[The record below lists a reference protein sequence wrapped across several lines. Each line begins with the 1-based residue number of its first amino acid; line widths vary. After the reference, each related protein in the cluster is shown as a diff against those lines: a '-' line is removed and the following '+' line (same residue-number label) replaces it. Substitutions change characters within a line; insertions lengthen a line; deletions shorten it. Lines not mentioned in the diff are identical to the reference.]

1 MSDETVIKSGASHK
15 RATHKTKGC
24 LWEVSKQAR
33 NLAAVLL
40 ISNAHTIKAIAD
52 ICDMSMGTVGRIKSN
67 LLTYGS
73 PYNAQREKA
82 GTKPK
87 ISSEML
93 TSLLAFLDQKPG
105 AYLDELVSYL
115 SENYKV
121 KINQTT
127 IWRVLKGSGYD
138 RKALPKR
145 VGRGKD
151 KVARKPRTKKVKVA
165 TTSSADLSAVAGI
178 PTAPSQTLVAP
189 DVMPV

>member
-1 MSDETVIKSGASHK
+1 MADAMVSTRRTAQNK
-15 RATHKTKGC
+15 ATHKTKGC

-73 PYNAQREKA
+73 PYNAHREKA
-82 GTKPK
+82 GSKPK
-87 ISSEML
+87 ISPEML
-93 TSLLAFLDQKPG
+93 TSLLAFLQQKPG
-105 AYLDELVSYL
+105 AYLDEMVSYL
-115 SENYKV
+115 SENYNV
-121 KINQTT
+121 DINQTT
-127 IWRVLKGSGYD
+127 IWRVLKSSGYD

-151 KVARKPRTKKVKVA
+151 KVARKPRTKKRASWPGADVSA
-165 TTSSADLSAVAGI
+165 TAQETPVVS
-178 PTAPSQTLVAP
+178 
-189 DVMPV
+189 DVMP

>member
-1 MSDETVIKSGASHK
+1 MSQAVSTTRAPHK
-15 RATHKTKGC
+15 KATHKTKGC

-82 GTKPK
+82 GSKPK
-87 ISSEML
+87 ISPEML
-93 TSLLAFLDQKPG
+93 TSLLAFLEKHPK
-105 AYLDELVSYL
+105 AYLDEMVSYL
-115 SENYKV
+115 SENHKV
-121 KINQTT
+121 DINQTT

-151 KVARKPRTKKVKVA
+151 KVARKPRTRKVVPA
-165 TTSSADLSAVAGI
+165 GSAESSTTSQQPLPV
-178 PTAPSQTLVAP
+178 P
-189 DVMPV
+189 DVE

>member
-1 MSDETVIKSGASHK
+1 MVVGTRQASHK
-15 RATHKTKGC
+15 KTTHKTKGC
-24 LWEVSKQAR
+24 LWEVSKRAR

-52 ICDMSMGTVGRIKSN
+52 ICDMSMGTVGRIRSN

-82 GTKPK
+82 GSKPK
-87 ISSEML
+87 ISPEML
-93 TSLLAFLDQKPG
+93 TSLLAFLEQKPG
-105 AYLDELVSYL
+105 AYLDEMVSYL

-121 KINQTT
+121 NINQTT

-145 VGRGKD
+145 GGRGKD
-151 KVARKPRTKKVKVA
+151 KVARKPRTRKVKPFSVA
-165 TTSSADLSAVAGI
+165 DVSTASPQMHPAASVVPRAAESVIVPSS
-178 PTAPSQTLVAP
+178 
-189 DVMPV
+189 